1 MVLLK
6 TILIILLVYF
16 GLKVI
21 FRLAAPYLLRYLSK
35 KAEQRFQGYFSGF
48 ENQNPQADF
57 KDEEGKVS
65 VDKVPEK
72 RKTSKKTVGEYIEYE
87 EVE

>member
-16 GLKVI
+16 GLKII
-21 FRLAAPYLLRYLSK
+21 FRLAAPYLLRYISK
-35 KAEQRFQGYFSGF
+35 KANQRFESFFNGF
-48 ENQNPQADF
+48 ENQHTQSDAR
-57 KDEEGKVS
+57 DEAGKVS
-65 VDKVPEK
+65 VDEIPKQ
-72 RKTSKKTVGEYIEYE
+72 RKQSKKTVGEYIEYE

>member
-16 GLKVI
+16 GLKI
-21 FRLAAPYLLRYLSK
+21 ILRLAAPYLLRYISK
-35 KAEQRFQGYFSGF
+35 KVEERFQGNFSGF
-48 ENQNPQADF
+48 ENQKSSSDF
-57 KDEEGKVS
+57 KDETGKVS
-65 VDKVPEK
+65 VDKVPER

>member
-16 GLKVI
+16 GLKI
-21 FRLAAPYLLRYLSK
+21 ILRLAAPYLLRYISK
-35 KAEQRFQGYFSGF
+35 KAEERFQGHFSGF
-48 ENQNPQADF
+48 NNQNAQADY
-57 KDEEGKVS
+57 KEEHGKVS

>member
-16 GLKVI
+16 GLKI
-21 FRLAAPYLLRYLSK
+21 ILRLAAPYLLRYMSRK
-35 KAEQRFQGYFSGF
+35 VEERFKGHFSGF
-48 ENQNPQADF
+48 DNQATHTDYN
-57 KDEEGKVS
+57 EESGKVS